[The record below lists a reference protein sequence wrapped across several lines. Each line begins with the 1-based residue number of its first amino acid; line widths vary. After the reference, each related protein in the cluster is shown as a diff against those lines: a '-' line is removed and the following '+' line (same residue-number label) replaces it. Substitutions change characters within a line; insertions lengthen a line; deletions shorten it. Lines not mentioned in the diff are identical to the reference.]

1 MPVGG
6 AAAAPAG
13 GAAAAPVEEEK
24 VAEKTEF
31 NVKLEKFDAA
41 AKAKLIREI
50 KNIIP
55 GINLVEVKQKDRFI
69 YVLLAMLRHV
79 QGKGD

>member
-6 AAAAPAG
+6 AAAPGQA
-13 GAAAAPVEEEK
+13 AAAAPVEEEK
-24 VAEKTEF
+24 VVEKTEF

-55 GINLVEVKQKDRFI
+55 GINLVEVNTFCCFSPPF
-69 YVLLAMLRHV
+69 VCLSCCGVSLL
-79 QGKGD
+79 